1 MLTLPRRWQLD
12 HGTCFVV
19 CTLRRSWQNH
29 LGILLSLLHVPDGGF
44 EPEYDEDEKAVWKYA
59 KENTMEGV
67 PELRAVAAKF
77 CGTFW
82 RLWA

>member
-1 MLTLPRRWQLD
+1 M
-12 HGTCFVV
+12 V
-19 CTLRRSWQNH
+19 CTLRRSWLNH

-59 KENTMEGV
+59 KENPMEGV

-77 CGTFW
+77 CGTF
-82 RLWA
+82 